1 MKSISQGLKTFAV
14 GLTLVYG
21 VNSVSFAAEIL
32 PGDKFLNKAQLMEL
46 LSKGG
51 LHEGT
56 QLGVS
61 TEGNA
66 CELTISTKEG
76 TERVSL
82 KSSADA
88 YSQELIFE
96 EDLSDILFRVR
107 ETANG
112 LSINQDFSDSYQD
125 VKIEKISSREV
136 RATFHE
142 YIAGDERTLTCSF
155 K

>member
-1 MKSISQGLKTFAV
+1 VKTLAQTLKTLTV
-14 GLTLVYG
+14 SLTLVYG
-21 VNSVSFAAEIL
+21 VNSVSFAADGS
-32 PGDKFLNKAQLMEL
+32 PADKYLNKSQLMEL
-46 LSKGG
+46 LREGG
-51 LHEGT
+51 LPEGT

-66 CELTISTKEG
+66 CDLTISTKAG
-76 TERVSL
+76 AERVAL
-82 KSSADA
+82 KSSVDS
-88 YSQELIFE
+88 YPQELIFE

-107 ETANG
+107 ESSNG

-125 VKIEKISSREV
+125 VKIEKVSSREV

-142 YIAGDERTLTCSF
+142 YIAGDERTLTCIF